1 MSELAEL
8 DASMRSV
15 AYATGYSYRRWKRGL
30 YVQLLKRSKDYR
42 AEKLRTILLLE
53 ADFNMNNKMLG
64 RDAMRSAESRGLLAK
79 DNYGGRV

>member
-1 MSELAEL
+1 
-8 DASMRSV
+8 MRSV